1 MLLIAGRRLC
11 NLIGV
16 RFTGSSRMTCAV
28 YSIIHHPLSA
38 VRAELVPDRLV
49 RRPRQRGG
57 VYWRSKAP
65 PSFQGAGRPRELI
78 RRVVLRNAV
87 IQMGAQTHSFTK
99 HDGSPPFHSSIWV
112 NPLITMRSS
121 YPEMLPPDTSARAHK
136 ICGQGR
142 SLLHCGSIC
151 GCPPGSG

>member
-16 RFTGSSRMTCAV
+16 RFYRQQQNDLCCV
-28 YSIIHHPLSA
+28 FHHPSPPFGSPRRAGTGPARASPASA
-38 VRAELVPDRLV
+38 
-49 RRPRQRGG
+49 GG
-57 VYWRSKAP
+57 VYWAE
-65 PSFQGAGRPRELI
+65 QGSTKFSRCRAAARIDSAGRPPQCGNTNGCA
-78 RRVVLRNAV
+78 NA
-87 IQMGAQTHSFTK
+87 QFQK